1 MWDLLRLKPVPTAGP
16 RCMPCVNKH
25 GHRKYF
31 GCYYR
36 VKGGFHPAGKLL
48 EAGTWGRTS
57 LGLLLG
63 SPALLGAWRRPLGVC
78 FRHLTS
84 GSCRGP
90 VGFIKKEWGRGTR
103 PHSSTVWFR
112 GCMQHG
118 ITQQTWPPTQQA
130 VQSLSVMT
138 DTFSSKTHKQLPDM
152 FSQLP
157 PTKMREF

>member
-16 RCMPCVNKH
+16 QCMPCVNKH
-25 GHRKYF
+25 GHSKYF
-31 GCYYR
+31 GCYYQ
-36 VKGGFHPAGKLL
+36 VKGVSD
-48 EAGTWGRTS
+48 TWGRAS

-118 ITQQTWPPTQQA
+118 ITQQTWPQTQQA
-130 VQSLSVMT
+130 VRSLPVMT

-152 FSQLP
+152 FSQPP
-157 PTKMREF
+157 PTKTREF